1 MAKGSAE
8 KDRVQILRYEVYFSG
23 LRCTRCPERFPD
35 TADVLRCPRCSG
47 LLDPLYDL
55 DRLRS
60 DLPRLRLEERRPT
73 IWKWRE
79 LLPVVDVA
87 KIVTLGE
94 GGSPFIDCPPLAS
107 RMGVRRVFVLND
119 GSMPSGSLKDRSVA
133 VAATKAVEFGYRVL
147 SCDSTGNK
155 AASVAAYAARAGIA
169 SVVFCPFDTPLP
181 KISQALF
188 YGARVI
194 RVRGHFSEVNAL
206 YRRLLRTGN
215 FRWYDCGTDNPYRYE
230 GKKTY
235 AYEVA
240 TALTGSYPTKIFH
253 PAAGCMSIVKMWKGF
268 EEMRQLGFAPG
279 APALV
284 ACQPAAC
291 APIVRAWEAG
301 ETRVSAVSKGPT
313 VASALAFA
321 DPGDLGDAT
330 LEALR
335 LSNGLAVAVSDD
347 ALLAA
352 WRDLGRLGILSEPS
366 GAISLAAA
374 LELGGRRKLSPD
386 DVLVLN
392 VTGSGFKGFDTLV
405 AHVDVPSTIVESF
418 EEMEAEA
425 RAFERDR

>member
-1 MAKGSAE
+1 MRH
-8 KDRVQILRYEVYFSG
+8 DLYFSG
-23 LRCTRCPERFPD
+23 LNCTRCPERFPP
-35 TADVLRCPRCSG
+35 TADLLRCPRCSS
-47 LLDPLYDL
+47 LLDPHYDL
-55 DRLRS
+55 ERLRS
-60 DLPRLRLEERRPT
+60 DLPRLRLEQRLPT

-79 LLPVVDVA
+79 LLPVLDVD

-107 RMGVRRVFVLND
+107 RIGVRRVFVLND
-119 GSMPSGSLKDRSVA
+119 GSAMPSGSLKDRSVA
-133 VAATKAVEFGYRVL
+133 VAATKAVEFGYPVL

-169 SVVFCPFDTPLP
+169 SVVFCPFDTPRP
-181 KISQALF
+181 KIAQALF
-188 YGARVI
+188 HGAKVI

-206 YRRLLRTGN
+206 YRRLLGSGN

-240 TALTGSYPTKIFH
+240 TTLGGTYPTRIFH

-268 EEMRQLGFAPG
+268 EEMRQLGLARG

-284 ACQPAAC
+284 ACQPEAC
-291 APIVRAWEAG
+291 APIVKAWEAG
-301 ETRVSAVSKGPT
+301 ETTVSAVSKKPT

-321 DPGDLGDAT
+321 DPADLGDQT
-330 LEALR
+330 LEVLR
-335 LSNGLAVAVSDD
+335 LSNGLAVAVSDE

-352 WRDLGRLGILSEPS
+352 WRDLGRLGVFSEPS

-374 LELGGRRKLSPD
+374 LELSRRRTLHPD

-392 VTGSGFKGFDTLV
+392 VTGSGFKDFDTLI
-405 AHVDVPSTIVESF
+405 AHVEVPSTVVDSF
-418 EEMEAEA
+418 EEMEVEA
-425 RAFERDR
+425 KAFDATFGS

>member
-1 MAKGSAE
+1 MKR
-8 KDRVQILRYEVYFSG
+8 DLYFSG
-23 LRCTRCPERFPD
+23 LKCIRCEASFSE
-35 TADVLRCPRCSG
+35 TADVLRCSRCSG
-47 LLDPLYDL
+47 LLDPCYDL
-55 DRLRS
+55 ERLRS
-60 DLPRLRLEERRPT
+60 DLPRLRLEERLPT

-79 LLPVVDVA
+79 LLPVLDPA
-87 KIVTLGE
+87 RIVTLGE

-119 GSMPSGSLKDRSVA
+119 GSSMPSGSLKDRSVA
-133 VAATKAVEFGYRVL
+133 VAATKAVEFGYPVL

-169 SVVFCPFDTPLP
+169 SVVFCPVDTPFP
-181 KISQALF
+181 KIAQALF

-194 RVRGHFSEVNAL
+194 RVRGHFSEVNAF
-206 YRRLLRTGN
+206 YRRLLGSGE

-235 AYEVA
+235 AYEM
-240 TALTGSYPTKIFH
+240 TTTLGETFPTKIFH

-268 EEMRQLGFAPG
+268 EEMRELGLAPG

-284 ACQPAAC
+284 ACQPEAC
-291 APIVRAWEAG
+291 APIVKAFEAKD
-301 ETRVSAVSKGPT
+301 TRVTPVSKGPT
-313 VASALAFA
+313 VAGALAFA
-321 DPGDLGDAT
+321 DPGDLGDWT
-330 LEALR
+330 LEAIR
-335 LSNGLAVAVSDD
+335 RSNGLAVAVSDE

-352 WRDLGRLGILSEPS
+352 WRDLGHLGVFSEPS

-374 LELGGRRKLSPD
+374 LELSRRRALSPD

-392 VTGSGFKGFDTLV
+392 VTGSGFKDIDTLR
-405 AHVDVPSTIVESF
+405 AHVEMPSTVVETF

-425 RAFERDR
+425 RAFESSARGARGARGRES

>member
-1 MAKGSAE
+1 MPR
-8 KDRVQILRYEVYFSG
+8 DLYFTG
-23 LRCTRCPERFPD
+23 LRCTRCPESFSP
-35 TADVLRCPRCSG
+35 TADVLRCPRCSS
-47 LLDPLYDL
+47 LLDAHYDL

-60 DLPRLRLEERRPT
+60 DLSRLRLEERVPT

-79 LLPVVDVA
+79 LLPVLDLA

-107 RMGVRRVFVLND
+107 RLGVRRVFVLND
-119 GSMPSGSLKDRSVA
+119 GSAMPSGSLKDRSVA
-133 VAATKAVEFGYRVL
+133 VAATKAVEFGYPVL

-155 AASVAAYAARAGIA
+155 AASVAAYAARAGVA
-169 SVVFCPFDTPLP
+169 SVVFCPFETPLP
-181 KISQALF
+181 KIAQALF
-188 YGARVI
+188 HGARVI

-206 YRRLLRTGN
+206 YRRLLGTGN

-240 TALTGSYPTKIFH
+240 TTLGGTYPTKIFH

-268 EEMRQLGFAPG
+268 EEMRQLGLAPG

-284 ACQPAAC
+284 ACQPEAC

-301 ETRVSAVSKGPT
+301 ETTVSAVTKKPT
-313 VASALAFA
+313 VAGALAFA
-321 DPGDLGDAT
+321 DPGDLGDQT
-330 LEALR
+330 LEAIR
-335 LSNGLAVAVSDD
+335 RSQGLAVAVSDE

-352 WRDLGRLGILSEPS
+352 WRELGGLGIFSEPS
-366 GAISLAAA
+366 GAISLAGAI
-374 LELGGRRKLSPD
+374 ELSRRGKISPA

-392 VTGSGFKGFDTLV
+392 VTGSGFKDFDTLL
-405 AHVDVPSTIVESF
+405 AHVEVPSSAVESF

-425 RAFERDR
+425 KAFESYRIRSAGSPRRL

>member
-1 MAKGSAE
+1 MN
-8 KDRVQILRYEVYFSG
+8 LYFTG
-23 LRCTRCPERFPD
+23 LKCTRCPERFPV

-47 LLDPLYDL
+47 LLDPEYDL
-55 DRLRS
+55 ARLRS
-60 DLPRLRLEERRPT
+60 DLPLLRLEERLPT

-79 LLPVVDVA
+79 LLPVLDA
-87 KIVTLGE
+87 SKIVTLGE
-94 GGSPFIDCPPLAS
+94 GGSPFVDCPNLAS
-107 RMGVRRVFVLND
+107 RLGVRRVFVLND
-119 GSMPSGSLKDRSVA
+119 GSAMPSGSLKDRSVA
-133 VAATKAVEFGYRVL
+133 VAATKALEFGYPVL

-181 KISQALF
+181 KIAQALF
-188 YGARVI
+188 HGAKVI

-206 YRRLLRTGN
+206 YRRLLGTGA

-235 AYEVA
+235 AYEIG
-240 TALTGSYPTKIFH
+240 TTLRGSYPTKILH

-268 EEMRQLGFAPG
+268 EEMRALGLAPG
-279 APALV
+279 SPALV

-291 APIVRAWEAG
+291 APIVKAWESG
-301 ETRVSAVSKGPT
+301 ESRVSPVSKGPT
-313 VASALAFA
+313 AAGALAFA
-321 DPGDLGDAT
+321 DPGDLGDRT
-330 LEALR
+330 LEAIR
-335 LSNGLAVAVSDD
+335 RSNGLAVAVADE

-374 LELGGRRKLSPD
+374 VELSRRVILSSD

-392 VTGSGFKGFDTLV
+392 VTGSGFKDFERLLSQV
-405 AHVDVPSTIVESF
+405 QVPTRIVESF

-425 RAFERDR
+425 RAFDASR